1 MKQVLRRVIDKQGK
15 ICIED
20 IPAPVCGPDQVLVST
35 RYTLISSGTELA
47 TLKKTPGELVKQT
60 IEDPWMRNAVKGTLA
75 SGGIKNTLDRVFDE
89 LYLYR
94 VLGYSG
100 AGIAIEVGKNVHHI
114 RPGDPVA
121 FAAQGHAE
129 IVAPY
134 KNHVVKVPDE
144 MDLKHAAFVTV
155 GGIALQGIRRA
166 QVSLGEYVVVIGLGL
181 VGQITAQLLLA
192 AGIQV
197 IGIDVDQKCL
207 DIAGQLGVKHLIHA
221 KEYNPVE
228 KVISIT
234 EGQGADVTMITAGSS
249 QKIIANQAMQLTRKQ
264 GRVVFVGI
272 VKMELERKPF
282 FLNELDLCF
291 SRAYGP
297 GSYNNAYEKG
307 RVDFPYE
314 YIRWDISRNLKEFIR
329 LVDEKRIDLN
339 ALISEVCPFDQA
351 QGIFEKI
358 KNHQLGSVAAVL
370 SYAPSPD
377 TERMTVIHRAA
388 SPIKKSSGTVNV
400 GVVGVGNHTRGVMLP
415 LFQSIKGYRLA
426 ALCSASGTT
435 AASVAKK
442 YQVDFVTSDYKEVLN
457 HQDID
462 MVFIATRHN
471 LHAQIAIE
479 AAQAGKHI
487 LVEKPMAMSLDELE
501 RVASAVRAAEVR
513 FAVGHNRRYSR
524 VITAVKKEI
533 SDFPLI
539 MRYTVSI
546 KHLPATHWTLDPV
559 EGGGRLLGESDHFF
573 DLFNY
578 FAASKPVDVRGHCI
592 RYVDQTAAS
601 QFNFM
606 VQIQYE
612 NQSMAQLLYTSR
624 AHASLPRER
633 LEIFVNGKVVQ
644 INDFKSCEII
654 SDTPA
659 SRKMG
664 TADMGHKKELE
675 EFLKLV
681 KGEASEMA
689 GLEDGYRATWIAL
702 KAMESMA

>member
-1 MKQVLRRVIDKQGK
+1 MKQILRKVIDKQGE
-15 ICIED
+15 ICIEEL
-20 IPAPVCGPDQVLVST
+20 PRPLCGPDQVLVST

-60 IEDPWMRNAVKGTLA
+60 IEDPWMRNAVKSTIA

-100 AGIAIEVGKNVHHI
+100 SGIALEVGSNVTHI
-114 RPGDPVA
+114 RPGDHVA

-134 KNHVVKVPDE
+134 KNHVVKIPDD

-166 QVSLGEYVVVIGLGL
+166 RVSLGEYVAVIGLGL
-181 VGQITAQLLLA
+181 VGQLTAQLLLA
-192 AGIQV
+192 AGVQV
-197 IGIDVDQKCL
+197 IGIDIDPKCL
-207 DIAGQLGVKHLIHA
+207 EIAGQLGVKHLVNA
-221 KEYNPVE
+221 KEYDPVE

-234 EGQGADVTMITAGSS
+234 EGQGADVTMISAASS
-249 QKIIANQAMQLTRKQ
+249 QKLIANQAMQMTRKQ

-272 VKMELERKPF
+272 VKMHLERKPF

-297 GSYNNAYEKG
+297 GSYDNAYEKG
-307 RVDFPYE
+307 RVSYPYE
-314 YIRWDISRNLKEFIR
+314 YIRWDIARNLKEFIR
-329 LVDEKRIDLN
+329 LIAEKNIN
-339 ALISEVCPFDQA
+339 IEPLISEVCPFEQA
-351 QGIFEKI
+351 QTIFEKI
-358 KNHQLGSVAAVL
+358 KNNELRSIAAVL
-370 SYAPSPD
+370 SYNPSQEA
-377 TERMTVIHRAA
+377 ERKTVIHRQ
-388 SPIKKSSGTVNV
+388 PGGRKDGDTVSV
-400 GVVGVGNHTRGVMLP
+400 GIIGVGNHTRGVMLP
-415 LFQSIKGYRLA
+415 LLQAIKGYRMA

-442 YQVDFVTSDYKEVLN
+442 YDVDFITSDYKEILN
-457 HQDID
+457 DKNID

-471 LHAQIAIE
+471 LHARIAID
-479 AAQAGKHI
+479 AAKAGKHI
-487 LVEKPMAMSLDELE
+487 LVEKPMAMSFDELS
-501 RVASAVRAAEVR
+501 RVSAAVKEAGVV
-513 FAVGHNRRYSR
+513 FAVGHNRRYSKA
-524 VITAVKKEI
+524 IAALKKEI
-533 SDFPLI
+533 SDSPLI

-546 KHLPATHWTLDPV
+546 KHLPSTHWTLDPV

-578 FAASKPVDVRGHCI
+578 FAAAKPVDVRGHCI
-592 RYVDQTAAS
+592 RYEAQTVES

-612 NQSMAQLLYTSR
+612 NQSMANLIYTSR

-633 LEIFVNGKVVQ
+633 MEIFANGKVLSTA
-644 INDFKSCEII
+644 DFKTYEII
-654 SDTPA
+654 SDHSQAKTIGSP
-659 SRKMG
+659 
-664 TADMGHKKELE
+664 DMGHKKELE
-675 EFLKLV
+675 EFLKAV
-681 KGEASEMA
+681 QGKPSEIA
-689 GLEDGYRATWIAL
+689 GLQDGCQATWIAL
-702 KAMESMA
+702 KALERLT